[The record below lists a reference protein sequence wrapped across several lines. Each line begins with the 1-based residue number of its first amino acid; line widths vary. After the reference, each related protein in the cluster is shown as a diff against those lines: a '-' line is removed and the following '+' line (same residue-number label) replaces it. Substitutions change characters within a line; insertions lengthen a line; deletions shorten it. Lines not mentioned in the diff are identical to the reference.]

1 MTGPSGTMR
10 IVFPKTPK
18 IAKFAL
24 HPASARSFYNDTS
37 KPEFDGHYADDVSV
51 DLTVIP
57 EPTALAIWGALSAFG
72 LVAVRRRPCR
82 SKNR

>member
-1 MTGPSGTMR
+1 MFAELGTAE
-10 IVFPKTPK
+10 KDE
-18 IAKFAL
+18 
-24 HPASARSFYNDTS
+24 ARRERLFREKAEELAMESS